1 MNLKRSISKKSVPPA
16 VAGGSRFVRRRRA
29 LIGPVVIVAM
39 LLTASALARPDIA
52 ARVWNSTAGL
62 VGKKILATRSSN
74 AAVAKTNA
82 PITPPPPAPPN
93 FNPGDLVVFQADA
106 ILNNT
111 TFSIVELSP
120 TIPGQTGSGV
130 QTIAISGTG
139 ANALRASGSA
149 TSTGY
154 LATTNDGT
162 LLSFDAHNSS
172 TTSPTNANTLNPR
185 GVGTFN
191 SAGTFALQ
199 TTYTGTSGNQAR
211 SATSLN
217 NTTWFIGDQGGFY
230 SNGAV
235 SASPTGNPR
244 SVKSFGGTV
253 YAFTASTSVAPVGTI
268 SAPTGGTF
276 TGLPGLANGAVSRQD
291 FYLISSGIN
300 GATFDVLY
308 VLDATSA
315 SAGTIFKYSLVG
327 GSWTANGSYTTS
339 FGGFGL
345 AAAGS
350 GTGAVLFVTTGTGA
364 TAANSVIKLTDTA
377 GYNST
382 ITITTANNVT
392 LFTAPAG
399 TADKGIAFA
408 PLSAAAPDLTTA
420 VTGPSTGTVGTAYD
434 YTIKVNNS
442 GAASATGVKETF
454 TLPSGVTFNTA
465 SGTDSFSCSEALG
478 VVTCTGGSVTNGNG
492 ATITVNVT
500 PTGAG
505 TITLPAG
512 AAVADPDAAIAE
524 SNENNNSSTIA
535 FTTDTTE
542 NLPPGTYSSV
552 TVNSGV
558 AVTMTGNITVTGCLT
573 VNSGGTL
580 NLGGNIISGSGC
592 FTVNSGGTLAIG
604 DPNGITTSGASG
616 NVQVSGTRTFSTGA
630 SYVYAGN
637 ANQAVGNGL
646 PATVANLKIAN
657 TGSVGNN
664 TVTNNA
670 NQVVTGTLEI
680 VTGIYSSHS
689 DYVDVLIDVGGTL
702 TLAADI
708 TVSGN
713 WTNNGTFNNGG
724 FKVTCD
730 GATNQTIGGSNPSA
744 FATLAISNTGAAG
757 NNTVSLAQN
766 ISDTALNV
774 TSGVFDQGA
783 SYNLASGAVTI
794 SGGATWKDIGTGDIT
809 LAGSV
814 ANSGTININGG
825 TVVCGETQ
833 DVSISSSAGQRAW
846 SGLGTF
852 VIKDVH
858 VSNQGGTA
866 LIHVENGSDD

>member
-16 VAGGSRFVRRRRA
+16 VAGGSRFVRRRRT

-74 AAVAKTNA
+74 AAVPKTNA

-217 NTTWFIGDQGGFY
+217 NTNWFIGDQGGFY

-276 TGLPGLANGAVSRQD
+276 TGLPGLANGAISRQD

-350 GTGAVLFVTTGTGA
+350 GTGAVLFATTGTGA
-364 TAANSVIKLTDTA
+364 TSANSVIKLTDTA

-382 ITITTANNVT
+382 ISITTANNVT
-392 LFTAPAG
+392 L
-399 TADKGIAFA
+399 
-408 PLSAAAPDLTTA
+408 
-420 VTGPSTGTVGTAYD
+420 
-434 YTIKVNNS
+434 
-442 GAASATGVKETF
+442 
-454 TLPSGVTFNTA
+454 
-465 SGTDSFSCSEALG
+465 
-478 VVTCTGGSVTNGNG
+478 
-492 ATITVNVT
+492 
-500 PTGAG
+500 
-505 TITLPAG
+505 
-512 AAVADPDAAIAE
+512 
-524 SNENNNSSTIA
+524 
-535 FTTDTTE
+535 
-542 NLPPGTYSSV
+542 
-552 TVNSGV
+552 
-558 AVTMTGNITVTGCLT
+558 
-573 VNSGGTL
+573 
-580 NLGGNIISGSGC
+580 
-592 FTVNSGGTLAIG
+592 
-604 DPNGITTSGASG
+604 
-616 NVQVSGTRTFSTGA
+616 
-630 SYVYAGN
+630 
-637 ANQAVGNGL
+637 
-646 PATVANLKIAN
+646 
-657 TGSVGNN
+657 
-664 TVTNNA
+664 
-670 NQVVTGTLEI
+670 
-680 VTGIYSSHS
+680 
-689 DYVDVLIDVGGTL
+689 
-702 TLAADI
+702 
-708 TVSGN
+708 
-713 WTNNGTFNNGG
+713 
-724 FKVTCD
+724 
-730 GATNQTIGGSNPSA
+730 
-744 FATLAISNTGAAG
+744 
-757 NNTVSLAQN
+757 
-766 ISDTALNV
+766 
-774 TSGVFDQGA
+774 
-783 SYNLASGAVTI
+783 
-794 SGGATWKDIGTGDIT
+794 
-809 LAGSV
+809 
-814 ANSGTININGG
+814 
-825 TVVCGETQ
+825 
-833 DVSISSSAGQRAW
+833 
-846 SGLGTF
+846 
-852 VIKDVH
+852 
-858 VSNQGGTA
+858 
-866 LIHVENGSDD
+866 